1 MMFDKMEQALRVTP
15 FKNILKSIYGGKT
28 CTQIKCKNCKAI
40 INRVEMFYNLSI
52 EVKNLK
58 NVYQSLKK
66 YIKAETVSDYTCS
79 SCNKKV
85 EISKRSLLKE
95 LPNVL
100 IMHLQRFTFDLERL
114 QNVKVNTKFEF
125 PHELNLEPYTQEGV
139 EWREKSKEVAEGSQ
153 ELGEL
158 KLEKMLSKDSTR
170 EEKAYHSHA

>member
-1 MMFDKMEQALRVTP
+1 
-15 FKNILKSIYGGKT
+15 
-28 CTQIKCKNCKAI
+28 
-40 INRVEMFYNLSI
+40 MFYNLSI

-58 NVYQSLKK
+58 NVYQSLEK
-66 YIKAETVSDYTCS
+66 YIKAENVSDYTCS

-114 QNVKVNTKFEF
+114 QNVKINTKFEF

-139 EWREKSKEVAEGSQ
+139 EWREKVKEGGND

-158 KLEKMLSKDSTR
+158 KLEKLISTNSTK
-170 EEKAYHSHA
+170 EGKAY